1 MCLHLFRDSG
11 KINENN
17 LSKKKHLALKNLIK
31 NRDLIIQK
39 ADKGN
44 TVVTLNK
51 NNYISKI
58 KVILN
63 DSSKFQK
70 PSIDQSK
77 VLNHIVHMENRII
90 DVLKKL
96 TSKKVISEKKY
107 EDLHTIGS
115 SPAILYGR
123 AEIHK
128 PVKDDI
134 PSFRPILSAI
144 GTPTYKLSKFF
155 VPLLTPLTLN
165 EYTIK
170 DSFSFAE
177 ELLNY
182 DSNLVMASFDVESLF
197 TNIPLQETVDLCVK
211 LLFNDKSNIEGFT
224 ITDFHELLTIT
235 MSESLVLFDGE
246 YYKRIDGVAMGSPLG
261 PTFAKIFL
269 SYHEQILLKNCPCE
283 FKPAIYRRYVDDTFL
298 LFR

>member
-11 KINENN
+11 KVNENN

-63 DSSKFQK
+63 VSSKFQK

-107 EDLHTIGS
+107 ENLHPVGS

-123 AEIHK
+123 AKIHK

-134 PSFRPILSAI
+134 PSFRPILSAL

-155 VPLLTPLTLN
+155 VPLLTPLSLN

-170 DSFSFAE
+170 DSF
-177 ELLNY
+177 
-182 DSNLVMASFDVESLF
+182 SFDVESLF

-211 LLFNDKSNIEGFT
+211 LLFNDKSNIDGFT

-283 FKPAIYRRYVDDTFL
+283 FKPAIYRRYVDGTFL

>member
-1 MCLHLFRDSG
+1 M
-11 KINENN
+11 K
-17 LSKKKHLALKNLIK
+17 
-31 NRDLIIQK
+31 QK

-44 TVVTLNK
+44 TAVILNK
-51 NNYISKI
+51 NDYISKMN
-58 KVILN
+58 VILD

-70 PSIDQSK
+70 LSIDQNK

-96 TSKKVISEKKY
+96 KKKKIISENKY
-107 EDLHTIGS
+107 EDLYPVGS
-115 SPAILYGR
+115 RPGILYGR
-123 AEIHK
+123 AKIHK
-128 PVKDDI
+128 PIKDGV

-177 ELLNY
+177 ELSNY

-197 TNIPLQETVDLCVK
+197 TNIPLQETIELCVD
-211 LLFNDKSNIEGFT
+211 LLFNSFMTEAVI
-224 ITDFHELLTIT
+224 I
-235 MSESLVLFDGE
+235 
-246 YYKRIDGVAMGSPLG
+246 
-261 PTFAKIFL
+261 
-269 SYHEQILLKNCPCE
+269 
-283 FKPAIYRRYVDDTFL
+283 
-298 LFR
+298 